1 MVAFFLAERYVLA
14 SFSATGSV
22 EAPTAVEVFL
32 PALPRERYLE
42 ARTTTVAD
50 NLGFFDDLVTAD
62 GEASPVRSAM
72 AAGTTAAADNLGFVN
87 DLVTADEGEA
97 TAAALT
103 EVATTATV
111 VPSATAAAWLRGVP
125 IP

>member
-1 MVAFFLAERYVLA
+1 MAAFFLAETLVLA

-22 EAPTAVEVFL
+22 EAPTAVKVFL
-32 PALPRERYLE
+32 PALPREGYLE
-42 ARTTTVAD
+42 AGTMTVAD

-72 AAGTTAAADNLGFVN
+72 TAGMTAAADNLGFVD
-87 DLVTADEGEA
+87 DLVTTDEGEA

-103 EVATTATV
+103 EVVTTATA
-111 VPSATAAAWLRGVP
+111 VPSATAAA
-125 IP
+125 